1 MKKLIVVILSS
12 IFILSC
18 GKKGPPV
25 YNDKKVESGHLIQK
39 YFS

>member
-25 YNDKKVESGHLIQK
+25 YNDKKAESNHLIQK

>member
-1 MKKLIVVILSS
+1 MKKLLIITISS
-12 IFILSC
+12 IIFLSC

-25 YNDKKVESGHLIQK
+25 YEEKKVTSTNIIQK